1 MALTQGDPGEG
12 RVQTET
18 PSPAWELESGREQ
31 GPQVPLGEWTLLG
44 GHRDPWGLEWVTCSW
59 KTPRAGALPDAASSF
74 LLNPGSTSELDIVPW
89 AGTAARADAIRL
101 RRVWPAKLRAVV
113 MFRRSDAVGVRG
125 RRCGCGGVEAGGR
138 PSWLSGGKVHGG
150 LALPPGQ
157 RLTGSTW
164 LSRNAAEFTLFSFA
178 MQSSPYGVWGRER
191 REAG

>member
-18 PSPAWELESGREQ
+18 PSPAWELESGQEQ

-44 GHRDPWGLEWVTCSW
+44 GHRGPWGLEWVTCSW

-113 MFRRSDAVGVRG
+113 MFRWSDAVGVRTG
-125 RRCGCGGVEAGGR
+125 GAVGVEGWRRAGAR
-138 PSWLSGGKVHGG
+138 
-150 LALPPGQ
+150 A
-157 RLTGSTW
+157 GSRGVKYTVAW
-164 LSRNAAEFTLFSFA
+164 LSRL
-178 MQSSPYGVWGRER
+178 GR
-191 REAG
+191 G